1 MDYVIIFYVLG
12 AIGLAII
19 GKWWWLLGEGVLG
32 GAFLAISAMVYLME
46 GKKPAHEMEWRT
58 PIFERIEE
66 ECGRVRASGVSAQLA
81 RRLRR
86 YMKAQPPLEEGE
98 YYAVF
103 CGGEGVE
110 VMRRGCP
117 TVSFRYMACA
127 DGGGNV
133 YVRLHSREAKRALAE
148 MLAQTVAELPDVFV
162 DKTRRYRDGAM
173 FAAICDRGFEREDK
187 KKMTA

>member
-19 GKWWWLLGEGVLG
+19 GEWKWFLGEVAIG

-46 GKKPAHEMEWRT
+46 GKKPAHEMEWHT

-117 TVSFRYMACA
+117 TEAAPMPTSTPATFPQRRRSASSRMPDRVSI
-127 DGGGNV
+127 
-133 YVRLHSREAKRALAE
+133 
-148 MLAQTVAELPDVFV
+148 
-162 DKTRRYRDGAM
+162 RRRVLSV
-173 FAAICDRGFEREDK
+173 
-187 KKMTA
+187 